1 MIIGTEY
8 LSQMKSQNRRE
19 RPEPFRHEKAA
30 IEQDTTRAPWR
41 RQSLRFLCQC
51 HSSLAPCHCVWPAA
65 PGSKPRLL
73 RR

>member
-30 IEQDTTRAPWR
+30 IEQDTT
-41 RQSLRFLCQC
+41 
-51 HSSLAPCHCVWPAA
+51 
-65 PGSKPRLL
+65 
-73 RR
+73 